1 MPPDPSPNPSR
12 RGTRVKTA
20 FTISAAGRY
29 QCGMVIFAI
38 LAATVVPVP
47 VPASPE
53 RQARAMV
60 TIVSNAALRFA
71 EIEKSRPKALRE
83 TRVRSADGSLQT
95 VRLVE
100 FE

>member
-1 MPPDPSPNPSR
+1 MSLN
-12 RGTRVKTA
+12 
-20 FTISAAGRY
+20 GRY
-29 QCGMVIFAI
+29 LCCMIVFA
-38 LAATVVPVP
+38 LAALAAAAPS

-60 TIVSNAALRFA
+60 TIVSSAALRFA